1 MADAAAAV
9 VVAGSNLDI
18 IQRSIKREVK
28 QGDSEGAAAR
38 LEGLPAPD
46 RASVIEELDDKSRRA
61 ILGSLPPD
69 VLLSLLQHVRDRK
82 DVLTSGAVDIARLT
96 AALDGAPP
104 HVAADVLRGMSLS
117 EATQIMA
124 GMRHSDI
131 VKDLLTYRA
140 DEAGALMTP
149 EVLGLRE
156 TLNAAHALQVVKSS
170 GYRPRLMHNLFVID
184 RQEKLVGRLE
194 LSDLIVA
201 APNARLVDIMD
212 TEVVSVLT
220 GTDQEEVARLMERYK
235 LGSVPVVNAA
245 GCLQGVI
252 ALEDM
257 VKVVE
262 DEATEDMYRIVG
274 IDGQDRPIGPLW
286 GSIKNRF
293 PWLMVQLASVI
304 FAGFVVSVFQP
315 AISAL
320 AILAVFIPIIVGQAG
335 IAGVQ
340 TVTVVVRSLAL
351 QEVSGRDTK
360 RMILREGALALTQ
373 GLLTAVILGVV
384 CWLWRQDAY
393 LAAVLAGSMMLNLIV
408 AAASGVLV
416 PMGLKAVKI
425 DPATASAV
433 LITTVTDIF
442 GLIVYLGFATL
453 FLSLFRGVV

>member
-1 MADAAAAV
+1 MADAAGA
-9 VVAGSNLDI
+9 VVAGNNLDV
-18 IQRSIKREVK
+18 IQRSIAREVK
-28 QGDSEGAAAR
+28 QGDSEGAVAR

-46 RASVIEELDDKSRRA
+46 RASVIEEMDDKTRRV
-61 ILGSLPPD
+61 ILGSLAPD
-69 VLLSLLQHVRDRK
+69 VLMSLLQHVHDRK

-96 AALDGAPP
+96 VALDSAPP
-104 HVAADVLRGMSLS
+104 HVAADVFRGMSLS
-117 EATQIMA
+117 EASQIMA
-124 GMRHSDI
+124 GMRNSN
-131 VKDLLTYRA
+131 VVSDLLTYRA
-140 DEAGALMTP
+140 DEAGGLMTP

-156 TLNAAHALQVVKSS
+156 TLNASHALQVVKSS
-170 GYRPRLMHNLFVID
+170 GYRPRLMHNLFVVD
-184 RQEKLVGRLE
+184 SQGKLVGRLE
-194 LSDLIVA
+194 LSDLIIA

-220 GTDQEEVARLMERYK
+220 GTDKEECARLMERYQ

-245 GCLQGVI
+245 GRLQGVI
-252 ALEDM
+252 AVEDM

-262 DEATEDMYRIVG
+262 EEATEDMYRMVG

-286 GSIKNRF
+286 ASIKNRF

-304 FAGFVVSVFQP
+304 AAGFVVSIFQP
-315 AISAL
+315 AISKL

-351 QEVSGRDTK
+351 QEVTGRDTR
-360 RMILREGALALTQ
+360 RMILREGALAMTQ
-373 GLLTAVILGVV
+373 GLLTAAILGIV
-384 CWLWRQDAY
+384 CWLWRHDVY
-393 LAAVLAGSMMLNLIV
+393 LATVLAGSMMLNLLV
-408 AAASGVLV
+408 AGASGVLV

-442 GLIVYLGFATL
+442 GLVVYLGLATL
-453 FLSLFRGVV
+453 FLGFFRGVA